1 MTMVRVQYNSGVNT
15 QLNDRKD
22 FAMSGY
28 SLEFNISVS
37 NFI

>member
-1 MTMVRVQYNSGVNT
+1 MTMVRVQYNSGANT
-15 QLNDRKD
+15 QLYDRKD

>member
-1 MTMVRVQYNSGVNT
+1 MTMVRVQHNSGANT

-22 FAMSGY
+22 FAMPGY

>member
-1 MTMVRVQYNSGVNT
+1 MTMVRVQYNSGANT

-28 SLEFNISVS
+28 SLKFNISVS

>member
-1 MTMVRVQYNSGVNT
+1 MTMVRVQYNSGANT
-15 QLNDRKD
+15 QLKDRKD